1 MDNLRLIF
9 LSIILIVLLSSY
21 IIALRNNPK
30 KIFKSAAVWVIIF
43 SCFIAGFGIWQDL
56 TEEEPVFNSNNESD
70 IVINIRQDGHFHAT
84 VLVNDV
90 EIEFLVDTGA
100 THIVLSKEDAKKL
113 DYDLSKL
120 IFWSKSNT
128 ANGIVETA
136 PVRLQSIKLGQF
148 LDTNVLAYINQGMM
162 KQSLLGMS
170 FLNNFSSVEFRNE
183 TLILRL

>member
-1 MDNLRLIF
+1 MDNPKLIF

-21 IIALRNNPK
+21 LIAMRNNLTK
-30 KIFKSAAVWVIIF
+30 LFKSAAVWVLIF
-43 SCFIAGFGIWQDL
+43 SCFIAGYGVWQDL
-56 TEEEPVFNSNNESD
+56 GKEQPVLYSKNLSD
-70 IVINIRQDGHFHAT
+70 IIINIKQDGHFYAT
-84 VLVNDV
+84 VLVNNV
-90 EIEFLVDTGA
+90 EIEFLIDTGA

-113 DYDLSKL
+113 DYNLSKL

-136 PVRLQSIKLGQF
+136 PIRLQSIKLGQF
-148 LDTNVLAYINQGMM
+148 SDTNVLAYINQGSM

-183 TLILRL
+183 TLTLRL

>member
-1 MDNLRLIF
+1 MDNPKLIF

-21 IIALRNNPK
+21 LIAMRNNLTTL
-30 KIFKSAAVWVIIF
+30 FKSAAVWVIIF
-43 SCFIAGFGIWQDL
+43 SCIIAGYGVWQDL
-56 TEEEPVFNSNNESD
+56 SKEQPVLYSKNLSD
-70 IVINIRQDGHFHAT
+70 IIINIKQDGHFYAT
-84 VLVNDV
+84 VLVNNV
-90 EIEFLVDTGA
+90 EIEFLIDTGA

-113 DYDLSKL
+113 DYNLSKL

-136 PVRLQSIKLGQF
+136 PIRLQSIKLGQF
-148 LDTNVLAYINQGMM
+148 SDTNVLAYINQGTM

-183 TLILRL
+183 TLTLRL